1 MKVHHNDCF
10 SKDGGVME
18 KEEFRGKV
26 KDLVYESVR
35 DIEECPADEMKL
47 AEIGNSYAGQTT
59 GGDPIIDDWVERGAA
74 LGDKILGIPGVL
86 IFGFIAGGI
95 GCFKSIARDLKG

>member
-1 MKVHHNDCF
+1 MIVLAKT
-10 SKDGGVME
+10 GGAME
-18 KEEFRGKV
+18 KNVFRGKV

-35 DIEECPADEMKL
+35 DIEECPAEETKNADKE
-47 AEIGNSYAGQTT
+47 NPYAGQTT

-95 GCFKSIARDLKG
+95 GCFKSIAQDLKG